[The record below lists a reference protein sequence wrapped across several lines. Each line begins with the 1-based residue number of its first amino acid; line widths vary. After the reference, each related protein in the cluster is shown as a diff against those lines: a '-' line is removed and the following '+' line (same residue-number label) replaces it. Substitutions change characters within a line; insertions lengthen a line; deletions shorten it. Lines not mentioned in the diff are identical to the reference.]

1 MWGIQIL
8 IKQANKDL
16 FPGSKGVF
24 VSDSFWVFFFS
35 SLSNT
40 VVFIFVHIIL
50 FVSYLR
56 CHKNVAVKT
65 SSLSQARLAS
75 SFSREVCS
83 EGPGTISWAQL
94 VWLGWVSPSHHLVPL
109 GRLPAPPLLLSRALW
124 PEGALLVSSSA
135 TYADLRNVWQEGKK
149 IKKVSFTWGRIISA
163 IISHQWPG
171 HDSAFTLLL
180 TAVFDNIHIPH

>member
-16 FPGSKGVF
+16 FQGSKGVF
-24 VSDSFWVFFFS
+24 VSESFGVFFP
-35 SLSNT
+35 SLSNM

-65 SSLSQARLAS
+65 SSLSQTRLAS

-83 EGPGTISWAQL
+83 EGPGAISCAQV

-109 GRLPAPPLLLSRALW
+109 GHLPAPPLLLSRALW
-124 PEGALLVSSSA
+124 PEGALLVSSSG
-135 TYADLRNVWQEGKK
+135 TYADLRNVWQEAKK
-149 IKKVSFTWGRIISA
+149 NKKGQFHLRTDDLSDHFSPMTWPWLSFHSSCDCHLW
-163 IISHQWPG
+163 
-171 HDSAFTLLL
+171 
-180 TAVFDNIHIPH
+180 